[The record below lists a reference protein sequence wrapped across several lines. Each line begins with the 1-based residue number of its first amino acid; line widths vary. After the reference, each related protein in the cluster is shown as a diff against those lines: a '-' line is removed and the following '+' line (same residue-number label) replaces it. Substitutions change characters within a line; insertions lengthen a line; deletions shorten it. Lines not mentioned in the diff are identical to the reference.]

1 MIKNLKDILGNNFC
15 PGQDLPAIDVAGIE
29 TNSAKINRGDIFVA
43 VVGNKV
49 DGHDFIKDAIEAGAS
64 AIISCEEYTGK
75 ISVPLIRVYNPRRA
89 VSALA
94 AELYGNP
101 SKDLTIIG
109 ITGTNGKTTT
119 AALISSVLKQAGH
132 KIAQIGTLGL
142 ISDAINHFDTLT
154 TPDAIT
160 LQRTF
165 SNLLKSDVT
174 HVVMEVSSHALDQE
188 RVANVDFDIAVFTNL
203 SPEHL
208 DYHKTLDSYFE
219 TKLKLFKMLPQSS
232 KSIVNTSTKYGQMIE
247 EISTT
252 PPISFCGKN
261 DSSFN
266 FLEIEISI
274 SGIRGIIKADNEHYS
289 INSNLIGRFNAENI
303 LAAVSVAHVMG
314 EKKVDIQKGIEAC
327 SLVPGRM
334 EPFIT
339 KKGVNVLIDYAHT
352 PDAYEKVLKTVSE
365 LKNKGEIFS
374 VFGAGGDRDKKKRPE
389 MAKIA
394 ESYSKHCFITPDNPR
409 SENQY
414 EIASD
419 IKSGFKG
426 VSYSIY
432 NERGKGL
439 RSAIDGA
446 IKNDIVLVLG
456 KGREEYQEV
465 NGEKLNYSDLLII
478 EEYL

>member
-1 MIKNLKDILGNNFC
+1 MIKNLKDILGNIVC
-15 PGQDLPAIDVAGIE
+15 PGQDLPDIDIAGVK
-29 TNSAKINRGDIFVA
+29 TNSAKVNQGDIFVA

-64 AIISCEEYTGK
+64 AIVSCEDYTGK
-75 ISVPLIRVYNPRRA
+75 IGVPLIRVYNPRKA

-94 AELYGNP
+94 SELYGNP
-101 SKDLTIIG
+101 SKNLTIIG

-119 AALISSVLKQAGH
+119 ASLISSVLRQAGH

-142 ISDAINHFDTLT
+142 ISDAIDHFDTLT

-165 SNLLKSDVT
+165 SKLIESDVT

-203 SPEHL
+203 TPEHL

-232 KSIVNTSTKYGQMIE
+232 KSIVNTSTKYGKIIE
-247 EISTT
+247 AMSAT
-252 PPISFCGKN
+252 PVISFCGKN

-266 FLEIEISI
+266 FSDIEVSI
-274 SGIRGIIKADNEHYS
+274 SGIRGIIKTDNEHYS

-303 LAAVSVAHVMG
+303 LAAVSVTHVMG
-314 EKKVDIQKGIEAC
+314 EKEVNIQKGIETC

-334 EPFIT
+334 ELFIT

-352 PDAYEKVLKTVSE
+352 PDSYEKVLKTVSE
-365 LKNKGEIFS
+365 IKNKGEIFI

-409 SENQY
+409 GENQY
-414 EIASD
+414 DISSD

-426 VSYSIY
+426 SSYSIY
-432 NERGKGL
+432 DERGKGL

-446 IKNDIVLVLG
+446 LKNDIVLVLG
-456 KGREEYQEV
+456 KGREDYQEV
-465 NGEKLNYSDLLII
+465 NGEKFHYSDLRII